1 MATTLNYSLYIIGR
15 EHYDLSDISNAFQ
28 FGIENKLQTPVIG
41 YYSGL
46 GQMCLQ

>member
-28 FGIENKLQTPVIG
+28 FGIEKKLQTPVIG